1 MKRIIFCLLA
11 VAAIWTLPACNTDA
25 RYVDPN
31 TGKAL
36 DLEKDPETGLL
47 VDKETRKPVT
57 LYVDTQTDD
66 TIYGKTGKV
75 VNGFVRKGDDG
86 TYSYIEVDTRESGSS
101 TDDAKVKRTD
111 DEYKIKQGDYKKEV
125 EKDGDITIKDGDT
138 KIKIDGKTGERKVKK
153 DDR

>member
-1 MKRIIFCLLA
+1 MKHIIICLLA
-11 VAAIWTLPACNTDA
+11 VAAIWTLPACNADA

-36 DLEKDPETGLL
+36 NLEKDPQTGLM
-47 VDKETRKPVT
+47 VDKETRKPVP
-57 LYVDTQTDD
+57 LYVDTQTHD

-75 VNGFVRKGDDG
+75 VNGHVRKGDDG
-86 TYSYIEVDTRESGSS
+86 TYSYIEVETRSGGS
-101 TDDAKVKRTD
+101 DEGDAKVKRTD

-125 EKDGDITIKDGDT
+125 EKDGDVTIKNGDT

-153 DDR
+153 DD